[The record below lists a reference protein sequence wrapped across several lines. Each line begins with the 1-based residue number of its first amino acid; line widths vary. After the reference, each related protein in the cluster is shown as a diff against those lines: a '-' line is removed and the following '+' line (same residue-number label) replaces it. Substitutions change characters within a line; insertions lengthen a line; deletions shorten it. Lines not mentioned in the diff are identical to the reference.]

1 MVFPEPHFIEGDE
14 DVCPKTQDEEDIGNG
29 KGDHKVR
36 ACIPDEPWGCQ
47 VQDNTHKRYTVN
59 RNL

>member
-1 MVFPEPHFIEGDE
+1 VISPEPHFIEGNKDIGAE
-14 DVCPKTQDEEDIGNG
+14 AQDEKDIGNG
-29 KGDHKVR
+29 KGNHKVM

-47 VQDNTHKRYTVN
+47 VQDNTCKRYAIN

>member
-14 DVCPKTQDEEDIGNG
+14 DVCPKTQDEEDVGNG
-29 KGDHKVR
+29 KGNYKVR
-36 ACIPDEPWGCQ
+36 ACISDEPWGCQ
-47 VQDNTHKRYTVN
+47 VQDNTHKRDAIN